1 MIWYFDVILELGLF
15 LLFWTIACVGSASLA
30 HPMPTAIAATW
41 TAVGG
46 VVVGVASGFA
56 ASFRVLPAGPIRG
69 ISLVLT
75 PLLLALVME
84 LVGRHDVRTRGW
96 HSFLGT
102 WYGGGLFGLTL
113 ACGRVL
119 ALRQL
124 GVF

>member
-1 MIWYFDVILELGLF
+1 MIWYLDVIVELGLL
-15 LLFWTIACVGSASLA
+15 LLFWTIACVGSASLTR
-30 HPMPTAIAATW
+30 PMTTAVAATW
-41 TAVGG
+41 TGVGG
-46 VVVGVASGFA
+46 FAAGVASGFA
-56 ASFRVLPAGPIRG
+56 ASFRILPAGPIRG

-113 ACGRVL
+113 AAGRVF

-124 GVF
+124 GAF